1 MPSKGERII
10 GEYKMISEQ
19 SVKVSIITVVFN
31 GGNTIEQTINSVRTQ
46 NYENIEYIII
56 DGDSTDNTREIIQ
69 RYRNDIDIFI
79 SEKDEGLYYAM
90 NKGLILAS
98 GEIIGIINSDDLYA
112 EEAVSKIVEYYN
124 KNNPDVIFGDAIWFD
139 HSEKTSLYTCQDI
152 EELWCRMAIPHPT
165 VFIKK
170 EIYKEYGLFN
180 TSYKIAADYDLILRL
195 YSEGIRF
202 GYINETLAYFRRGG
216 MSAQKQ
222 DQCIREAMEI
232 SLSYIHKC
240 KKKKKW
246 LPKIYEQYIIGKFV
260 QLMEEK
266 SEILLQSLRQILFK
280 TAKENHVVIFG
291 AGIYGERCVEI
302 LAETDI
308 EIDFFV
314 DNDSLKWGKDLA
326 GKVIKAPDEL
336 YGYKG
341 CILVAAL
348 KYEKDI
354 RQQLDGID
362 TQLKSISLLDW
373 AKNAVYIWEKCFLIQ
388 QRGKN
393 E

>member
-139 HSEKTSLYTCQDI
+139 HSE
-152 EELWCRMAIPHPT
+152 RPA
-165 VFIKK
+165 
-170 EIYKEYGLFN
+170 
-180 TSYKIAADYDLILRL
+180 
-195 YSEGIRF
+195 
-202 GYINETLAYFRRGG
+202 
-216 MSAQKQ
+216 
-222 DQCIREAMEI
+222 CIRVRI
-232 SLSYIHKC
+232 
-240 KKKKKW
+240 
-246 LPKIYEQYIIGKFV
+246 
-260 QLMEEK
+260 
-266 SEILLQSLRQILFK
+266 
-280 TAKENHVVIFG
+280 
-291 AGIYGERCVEI
+291 
-302 LAETDI
+302 
-308 EIDFFV
+308 
-314 DNDSLKWGKDLA
+314 
-326 GKVIKAPDEL
+326 
-336 YGYKG
+336 
-341 CILVAAL
+341 
-348 KYEKDI
+348 
-354 RQQLDGID
+354 
-362 TQLKSISLLDW
+362 LKSYGAEWLS
-373 AKNAVYIWEKCFLIQ
+373 LIQ
-388 QRGKN
+388 PFL
-393 E
+393 